1 MAISYGIVGFVAI
14 GLLVYL
20 LVMLVRGEKF

>member
-1 MAISYGIVGFVAI
+1 MVILYGILGSIAI
-14 GLLVYL
+14 ALLVYL